1 MRDTYFFEKNRR
13 AVGTRKS
20 PFFTD
25 IGFGLVYTIFWSFSY
40 PQKSRRLARRAA
52 SVRSAN

>member
-1 MRDTYFFEKNRR
+1 MRDTFFFEKNRR

-40 PQKSRRLARRAA
+40 PLNCIRKNRDA
-52 SVRSAN
+52 